1 MKADRFNEGKPQW
14 HQLHFKSLLPLIR
27 VMEYGE
33 KKYGKDNW
41 RKGQDIP
48 SLCDCAMRHLTAF
61 MDGEE
66 LDPESGVSHIGHIM
80 ANCMMI
86 VYNSNK
92 DTEGKPFVMR
102 YRYEEPTLVW
112 YDIPLNSKTE
122 YVNIYESIAKI
133 KLQADQVI
141 VPFEQWLKET
151 YNIEK

>member
-1 MKADRFNEGKPQW
+1 MRADRFNEGKPQW

-41 RKGQDIP
+41 KKGQDIP

-86 VYNSNK
+86 VYNMDKNTTLIPWDGLTDEGK
-92 DTEGKPFVMR
+92 DTFEKAH
-102 YRYEEPTLVW
+102 
-112 YDIPLNSKTE
+112 E
-122 YVNIYESIAKI
+122 YTAKI
-133 KLQADQVI
+133 DLNTP
-141 VPFEQWLKET
+141 PFEQWLKET

>member
-1 MKADRFNEGKPQW
+1 MRADRFNEGKPQW
-14 HQLHFKSLLPLIR
+14 HQLHFKSLLPLVR

-41 RKGQDIP
+41 KKGQDIP

-86 VYNSNK
+86 VYNMDKNSNSFTGTL
-92 DTEGKPFVMR
+92 TEDYCMKNPKEAF
-102 YRYEEPTLVW
+102 
-112 YDIPLNSKTE
+112 DK
-122 YVNIYESIAKI
+122 
-133 KLQADQVI
+133 
-141 VPFEQWLKET
+141 WLKET

>member
-1 MKADRFNEGKPQW
+1 
-14 HQLHFKSLLPLIR
+14 
-27 VMEYGE
+27 MEYGE

-41 RKGQDIP
+41 KKGQDIP
-48 SLCDCAMRHLTAF
+48 FLCDCAMQHLTAF

-86 VYNSNK
+86 AYNIEK
-92 DTEGKPFVMR
+92 DKPYFLR
-102 YRYEEPTLVW
+102 LGYEET
-112 YDIPLNSKTE
+112 PLSWNDVS
-122 YVNIYESIAKI
+122 NLDKI
-133 KLQADQVI
+133 VYAQTFDASMMIRLQSNQGV

>member
-1 MKADRFNEGKPQW
+1 MRADRFNEGKPQW

-86 VYNSNK
+86 VYNMESDK
-92 DTEGKPFVMR
+92 TTWKR
-102 YRYEEPTLVW
+102 Y
-112 YDIPLNSKTE
+112 KGE
-122 YVNIYESIAKI
+122 YLSECLIHNETR
-133 KLQADQVI
+133 
-141 VPFEQWLKET
+141 PFEQWLKET

>member
-1 MKADRFNEGKPQW
+1 
-14 HQLHFKSLLPLIR
+14 
-27 VMEYGE
+27 MEYGE

-86 VYNSNK
+86 VYNQ
-92 DTEGKPFVMR
+92 DRGVQDCFEGVSSSIGKEGMFIPLKHIDACDAVNMR
-102 YRYEEPTLVW
+102 YNNHQEVLLWDDMPSEHKKKYIQIFNDYEM
-112 YDIPLNSKTE
+112 
-122 YVNIYESIAKI
+122 IAL
-133 KLQADQVI
+133 KLRRGYT
-141 VPFEQWLKET
+141 PFEQWLKET